1 MTNSP
6 INNEPNPRRRHRLRR
21 VLIWGGIGL
30 GVASL
35 GTWFAAAWFIRNRLA
50 PIVAGQ
56 LSNLLQRPVEVGQI
70 QPFTFTD
77 PTTIRVGPSTIP
89 PTATNP
95 NNASVEGINIRLSV
109 LPLLLQQTVNVD
121 VDLMGLN
128 AYLEEGSDGGWIRTE
143 LKQSDGESP
152 IQLNYGA
159 ININAADANVD
170 LQPYT
175 KDNSGELISLDVN
188 QLGLN
193 LADNNQNIT
202 ASIDTLL
209 EEGGEVEGEVKVALE
224 PKDLQ
229 IKVKA
234 DRVNL
239 DQFSGLLKDEGVI
252 FEAGEVTANLD
263 SRFNDGYQ
271 FSTLRGTLNL
281 DEVKADI
288 EDLEKPLR
296 SVDGQLQFSGRRAT
310 IQNLTGGLGDV
321 AAEVNGTVD
330 VSTEPEF
337 NLSKTELNLDIDIL
351 PIPISS
357 LIETAGSFQAEPIT
371 LPIPISGEVEANFNV
386 TRTLANPQVSA
397 IIATTQPTQVDRVLF
412 DNIATEFTAT
422 TELTEE
428 FQLKSDPIIAIESL
442 EINPSFGGEITG
454 EGNIELT
461 GLKQLV
467 SQDDSTQTSNE
478 DADNPFN
485 PDIQFDLNVNQ
496 IPGDSLL
503 RTYGVSPQFRI
514 GNLSADVAVDGN
526 VAELEADASF
536 NLPSASYPISGVAN
550 LANNQLNSTVEIAEG
565 TVDITAAK
573 QQQNFTA
580 NIDANNLALTP
591 LVTLGLPFSGLS
603 DSVKTQIANI
613 NLNDGRLNLEADVS
627 GSLDNLNPNTLN
639 VDSDVQVSLGDRNI
653 TANAQLNQGD
663 INANYNTD
671 ALPLNR
677 LIDAGLPF
685 ANLDPQTATKIQALD
700 VRNGTLTSQGT
711 IIGNLS
717 SLDNIL
723 AEAGAEVNL
732 GNLGGIITAETQLE
746 QGAFQ
751 ANVNT
756 NSIPLNPLI
765 DAGLPWANLSPEVA
779 TQVQS
784 LNLRNGS
791 IQARGN
797 IIGNLDNI
805 TDASG
810 DIQAQVN
817 LGNLG
822 GMINAESE
830 INQGNFIANVE
841 ANSVALQP
849 LINAGLPI
857 ANLSPDLDREI
868 RALDL
873 RNGSLQAIA
882 TANGNLANL
891 TPSGIR
897 ATLDSTVNLGNQ
909 GGLVTATGSAE
920 AGQWQARV
928 EGDQIALNRFSQL
941 VESQTRDAAPSI
953 LTQAENLPL
962 LRGLLNTEL
971 QANGS
976 LSNFNP
982 ATIEGAANLRLTELP
997 ILRQPFEA
1005 IARWNGEQINIQ
1017 KAETEPFSTSGTI
1030 ALNLQ
1035 GSGVPQLGNLN
1046 LDVRVSEFDFQSPLA
1061 QRLLSALP
1069 QEVMADDGQTIAGAI
1084 SFDGKVTGSLPNLN
1098 VDGDIRLENF
1108 ALRELV
1114 FDPILTG
1121 DIQAQLG
1128 GGISLDL
1135 AGQQDNI
1142 ELVLNEQYLPVSF
1155 LLQRGEIIA
1164 RGQTQGNDLIV
1175 DIEQFPLGALG
1186 LAPLAS
1192 QGIGSLKGKTSANLV
1207 ISDLPTLDPNQIDV
1221 VGTINIENPAL
1232 GYINLEQFQTDISY
1246 VNGLAEI
1253 NQGILQLARIEEGV
1267 VLPGETEILIS
1278 ATANVEEIL
1287 GDLQSGVALFSE
1299 TNTEANTD
1307 IPPQFTVNIDI
1318 PNGQLQEVLTTLELY
1333 RLEDLGR
1340 GIQPPI
1346 YAPAKAVQP
1355 LKVGFDNDETVTLLQ
1370 QLRRL
1375 AEIQALIQQQEEVAE
1390 EGLPLPPLKEVEG
1403 TFIASLSAQG
1413 SLTSGITA
1421 EANIDNQGNWQWGDL
1436 TADNFVL
1443 DAIFQDNVL
1452 RIEPILLTADETLYD
1467 FRGQLDLTTQKPS
1480 GQFEVKNLSLTAIE
1494 RYYDVPGIDLAGD
1507 FNLTAFISGSIKDP
1521 QVTGEFNLADGLI
1534 NNEEIEEARGSFT
1547 YNEAIFRL
1555 GGDFFV
1561 AETAENPITYQAKIP
1576 YRLPFAEVNPSS
1588 NELLAELEIQDE
1600 GFKIINVLNPEIDW
1614 VEGKGDLDLK
1624 IEGQLLQNNNGE
1636 IDFINSRIIP
1646 MGSLSLQ
1653 DVVLEANSL
1662 EQSIVDLGG
1671 KAEFRNNL
1679 IQVGEVVTVQGKET
1693 IKGIQGQL
1701 QGENGTG
1708 TFELAGILPL
1718 FPKDQVNPD
1727 EPTLN
1732 NSLQLALTSLDLNVD
1747 ELYEGLAE
1755 GNIIVTRAALEPN
1768 IGGFIAIS
1776 QAVVT
1781 LPSGGGGDGGGGN
1794 GAGGGG
1800 LSQIP
1805 IDIGL
1810 NDFKI
1815 SLGEN
1820 VRIQSAPVGQL
1831 FDAPILDIGT
1841 EGTITVN
1848 GDLDSI
1854 DSIRPEGEIVL
1865 TGGAIDLY
1873 TNRFT
1878 FDKGYPQRAI
1888 FSPEQGL
1895 EPTIDVRLV
1904 TKVTETNRAI
1914 NPPSAIFPEEQNI
1927 PSPARF
1933 GTVRTIRVIA
1943 TAKGPASQLNDIV
1956 ELKSSPP
1963 RSDTQLIALLGGSVI
1978 EGVTGDSTLLL
1989 ANLASAEIFNEVQR
2003 AVTKA
2008 TGLNEFRLYPAR
2020 LEDNSSS
2027 GASALGLG
2035 LEIGLDITD
2044 NVSASL
2050 TRVLAGG
2057 QPTRLGVNYRV
2068 NDELLL
2074 RGETDFQNSSVI
2086 RFEYEVR
2093 F

>member
-1 MTNSP
+1 
-6 INNEPNPRRRHRLRR
+6 
-21 VLIWGGIGL
+21 V
-30 GVASL
+30 VSL

-56 LSNLLQRPVEVGQI
+56 LTNLLQRPVEVGQI

-77 PTTIRVGPSTIP
+77 PTTIRVGPSAIP

-95 NNASVEGINIRLSV
+95 NNASVEGIDIRLSV

-121 VDLMGLN
+121 VDLIGLN

-143 LKQSDGESP
+143 LKQSEGNSP

-159 ININAADANVD
+159 ININAADGNID
-170 LQPYT
+170 LQPFT

-188 QLGLN
+188 DLGLN
-193 LADNNQNIT
+193 LTDNNQNIT
-202 ASIDTLL
+202 ATIDTFV
-209 EEGGEVEGEVKVALE
+209 EEGGEVEGEVRVALE

-239 DQFSGLLKDEGVI
+239 EQFSGLLKDEGVI
-252 FEAGEVTANLD
+252 FEAGEITANLE
-263 SRFNDGYQ
+263 SRFQDGYQ

-281 DEVKADI
+281 DEIKADI

-296 SVDGQLQFSGRRAT
+296 SVDGQLQFSGKRAT

-321 AAEVNGTVD
+321 AAEVNGTVT
-330 VSTEPEF
+330 VATEPEF
-337 NLSKTELNLDIDIL
+337 DLSKTELNLDIDIL
-351 PIPISS
+351 PIEISS

-371 LPIPISGEVEANFNV
+371 LPVPISGEIQANFNL
-386 TRTLANPQVSA
+386 TRTLANPQISA
-397 IIATTQPTQVDRVLF
+397 IIATTQPTQVDRVIF
-412 DNIATEFTAT
+412 DNIATDFTAT
-422 TELTEE
+422 AELTEE
-428 FQLKSDPIIAIESL
+428 FELKSDPIIAIDSL

-461 GLKQLV
+461 GLTQLT
-467 SQDDSTQTSNE
+467 SQDNSTQTSDE
-478 DADNPFN
+478 DAENPLN
-485 PDIQFDLNVNQ
+485 PDIQFDLNINRL
-496 IPGDSLL
+496 PGDSLL
-503 RTYGVSPQFRI
+503 RTYGVSPQFSI
-514 GNLSADVAVDGN
+514 GDLSADVTVDGN
-526 VAELEADASF
+526 VTELEADANF
-536 NLPSASYPISGVAN
+536 NLPSASYPISGKAN
-550 LANNQLNSTVEIAEG
+550 LANNQLNSTIDIAAG
-565 TVDITAAK
+565 TIDITAAR

-580 NIDANNLALTP
+580 NIDADNLALTP

-603 DSVKTQIANI
+603 DTVKTQVANI
-613 NLNDGRLNLEADVS
+613 NLNDGRLNLAADIS

-653 TANAQLNQGD
+653 TANAQLNRGN
-663 INANYNTD
+663 ISANYNTD

-677 LIDAGLPF
+677 LMDAGLPF
-685 ANLDPQTATKIQALD
+685 ANLDPQTANNIQALD
-700 VRNGTLTSQGT
+700 IQNGTVTSQGT
-711 IIGNLS
+711 VSGNFNNF
-717 SLDNIL
+717 DNIL

-732 GNLGGIITAETQLE
+732 GNFGGIITAETQLE

-751 ANVNT
+751 ANVET
-756 NSIPLNPLI
+756 NSIPLNSLI
-765 DAGLPWANLSPEVA
+765 DEGLPFINLSPEVVA
-779 TQVQS
+779 QVQN

-810 DIQAQVN
+810 DIQAQVD
-817 LGNLG
+817 LGNFG
-822 GMINAESE
+822 GIINADSE
-830 INQGNFIANVE
+830 INQGNFQANVA
-841 ANSVALQP
+841 ANSIALQP

-857 ANLSPDLDREI
+857 ANLSPELEQEI

-873 RNGSLQAIA
+873 RNSTLQAIA
-882 TANGNLANL
+882 TARGNLANL
-891 TPSGIR
+891 TPSGITS
-897 ATLDSTVNLGNQ
+897 TLDSVVNLGNQ
-909 GGLVTATGSAE
+909 GGIVTATGSA
-920 AGQWQARV
+920 ADGRWQARV

-941 VESQTRDAAPSI
+941 VESQTRDIAPSI

-982 ATIEGAANLRLTELP
+982 ATIEAAVNLRLTELP
-997 ILRQPFEA
+997 ILRQPFES
-1005 IARWNGEQINIQ
+1005 ITRWNGEQINIQ
-1017 KAETEPFSTSGTI
+1017 KAEIPEQFGTSGTI
-1030 ALNLQ
+1030 ALDLQ
-1035 GSGVPQLGNLN
+1035 GNGVPQLGNLN
-1046 LDVRVSEFDFQSPLA
+1046 LDVVVSEFDFQSPLA
-1061 QRLLSALP
+1061 QTFLSALP
-1069 QEVMADDGQTIAGAI
+1069 QEIMADEGETIVGAI

-1098 VDGDIRLENF
+1098 LNGEIDLENF

-1114 FDPILTG
+1114 FDSMLEG
-1121 DIQAQLG
+1121 DIKAQLG
-1128 GGISLDL
+1128 GGVQLDL

-1142 ELVLNEQYLPVSF
+1142 ELVLNDQYLPVSF

-1164 RGQTQGNDLIV
+1164 RGQTQDNNLIV
-1175 DIEQFPLGALG
+1175 DIEQFPLGILG
-1186 LAPLAS
+1186 VAPLAS
-1192 QGIGSLKGKTSANLV
+1192 QGIGAIKGKTSANLV
-1207 ISDLPTLDPNQIDV
+1207 ISDLSTLDPNQIDV

-1232 GYINLEQFQTDISY
+1232 GYINLEQIQTDISY
-1246 VNGLAEI
+1246 IDGLAEI
-1253 NQGILQLARIEEGV
+1253 NQGVLQLAKLEDGEI
-1267 VLPGETEILIS
+1267 LPGETEIIIS

-1287 GDLQSGVALFSE
+1287 AQLQSGVALFSE
-1299 TNTEANTD
+1299 TNTEPNSD

-1333 RLEDLGR
+1333 QIEDFSR
-1340 GIQPPI
+1340 GIQPPS
-1346 YAPAKAVQP
+1346 YASYQAVKPDLMKFKSAQ
-1355 LKVGFDNDETVTLLQ
+1355 TVTLLQ

-1375 AEIQALIQQQEEVAE
+1375 AEIKALIQQQEQQAE
-1390 EGLPLPPLKEVEG
+1390 EGVPLPPLEQVQG
-1403 TFIASLSAQG
+1403 TFIASLSAAG

-1421 EANIDNQGNWQWGDL
+1421 EANIDNQGNWQWGEL
-1436 TADNFVL
+1436 TADNFKL
-1443 DAIFQDNVL
+1443 DAILKDNIL
-1452 RIEPILLTADETLYD
+1452 RIEPILLTAGETLYD
-1467 FRGQLDLTTQKPS
+1467 FRGQLDLATQKPS
-1480 GQFEVKNLSLTAIE
+1480 GQFEIENISLTAIE
-1494 RYYDVPGIDLAGD
+1494 QYYDIPGVDLAGD

-1521 QVTGEFNLADGLI
+1521 QVSGEFNLADGFI
-1534 NNEEIEEARGSFT
+1534 NNEAIEEARGSFN

-1555 GGDFFV
+1555 GGDFFI
-1561 AETAENPITYQAKIP
+1561 AETANNPITYEAKIP
-1576 YRLPFAEVNPSS
+1576 YRLPFAEVNPNS
-1588 NELLAELEIQDE
+1588 NELSAELDIEDE

-1614 VEGKGDLDLK
+1614 VEGEGDLELK
-1624 IEGQLLQNNNGE
+1624 ITGQLLQNDSGG
-1636 IDFINSRIIP
+1636 IDLENSRIIP
-1646 MGSLSLQ
+1646 TGSLTLQ
-1653 DVVLEANSL
+1653 DVVLVANSL
-1662 EQSIVDLGG
+1662 EQSIVGLGG
-1671 KAEFRNNL
+1671 TAIFKDNF
-1679 IQVGEVVTVQGKET
+1679 IQVGQFQANNN
-1693 IKGIQGQL
+1693 IKDPNVEGIQGQL

-1708 TFELAGILPL
+1708 TFKLAGTLPL
-1718 FPKDQVNPD
+1718 FPKNQVNPN
-1727 EPTLN
+1727 EPTLG
-1732 NSLQLALTSLDLNVD
+1732 NSLQLGLDSLDLNID
-1747 ELYEGLAE
+1747 ALYNGLAE
-1755 GNIIVTRAALEPN
+1755 GNIIVTGAALEPN
-1768 IGGFIAIS
+1768 IGGEIAIA

-1781 LPSGGGGDGGGGN
+1781 LPSGGGGGGGN

-1810 NDFKI
+1810 NNFKI
-1815 SLGEN
+1815 SLEEN
-1820 VRIQSAPVGQL
+1820 VRIQSAPVGQI

-1848 GDLDSI
+1848 GDLDSL
-1854 DSIRPEGEIVL
+1854 DSIRPEGEIIL
-1865 TGGAIDLY
+1865 TSGAIDLY

-1888 FSPEQGL
+1888 FTPEQGL
-1895 EPTIDVRLV
+1895 DPDIDVRLV

-1956 ELKSSPP
+1956 ELKSSPS
-1963 RSDTQLIALLGGSVI
+1963 RSDTQLVALLGGSVI

-2068 NDELLL
+2068 NDKLLL
-2074 RGETDFQNSSVI
+2074 RGETNFQDSSVV
-2086 RFEYEVR
+2086 RFEYELR